1 MAETLMAMATRAVGA
16 LQEGNSFKNGKRT
29 LDSASQQQRLIE
41 IGGEPLVSSGFESEV
56 PESEFERAGEES

>member
-1 MAETLMAMATRAVGA
+1 MAESLMAAAP
-16 LQEGNSFKNGKRT
+16 EPWEHCKKGNSFKNGKQT

-41 IGGEPLVSSGFESEV
+41 IGGEPLVSSEFESEV